1 MLGAGFLLPGAVLN
15 AVAAAQNFVYA
26 ARRPGDAAFGNVG
39 AAQRCAC
46 AVIFRGHAPTRGA
59 HVDPRFEHAAKSCV
73 YGVKSCMRGAK
84 SFVRPAQS
92 CVYGVKSCMRGA
104 KSCVPPA
111 QSCVYEAFCYGGEAP
126 RCGNKAQCSAAAA
139 SSCVQAR
146 ADRRNLGTQRRRFH
160 GIGGV
165 AAFG

>member
-1 MLGAGFLLPGAVLN
+1 MLGAGFLLPGAALN

-26 ARRPGDAAFGNVG
+26 ARRPGDAAFGNAG

-73 YGVKSCMRGAK
+73 RS
-84 SFVRPAQS
+84 AQS

-104 KSCVPPA
+104 KSFVPPA

-146 ADRRNLGTQRRRFH
+146 ADRRNLGTQRRRFR